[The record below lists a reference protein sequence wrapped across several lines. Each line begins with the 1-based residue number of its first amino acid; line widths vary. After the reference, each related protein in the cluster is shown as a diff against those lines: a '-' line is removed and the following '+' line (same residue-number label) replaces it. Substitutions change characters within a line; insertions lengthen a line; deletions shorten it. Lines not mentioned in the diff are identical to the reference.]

1 MSDDILQVF
10 MQMKK
15 EESRF
20 ILNIVLKPDEYLG

>member
-1 MSDDILQVF
+1 MSDDTLQVF

-20 ILNIVLKPDEYLG
+20 ILNIVLTLDEYLG

>member
-20 ILNIVLKPDEYLG
+20 ILNIVLTLDEYLG